1 MMNLAQ
7 FSVKNPTLINMI
19 MIITFVAGIFAM
31 VMMPKEEM
39 PAIEMGRFIITV
51 SYRGVSPTEM
61 ETLVVKNIEDEISD
75 VDDIDYIESTSKE
88 GFATIMV
95 VMEADAD
102 LDQSWND
109 LNTELDKVN
118 NLPADADDPQMIR
131 INMREMNEICNI
143 VLSGDFSDNA
153 LRDMSEDFRDQ
164 LLEVDHVSKVKLA
177 GTREREIWVEAIP
190 EKLEQTGITLNEISS
205 AIRTRNNNIPGG
217 TITYGKQDFIM
228 RCIGQYSSVEAI
240 GNTVLRG
247 SAQGGRILLKDLATI
262 TDTLEE
268 RKTLGKLNGTAGVTM
283 RVYKK
288 AEGNIITVME
298 DIREQA
304 AAFEKNITGL
314 HIEVRNDGSLDV
326 KKSIYSLGN
335 NMLLGIIFVFVLL
348 LIFLG
353 WKNALFAAWGIPFSF
368 LLTLFIMNQ
377 FDITINN
384 LSLFGMILVLGMIVD
399 DAIIV
404 LENVHRH
411 REAGLPL
418 KEAVIQGSHE
428 ITLPVIA
435 AVLTTIS
442 AFLPLMFLSGG
453 MGKFLGIFPKVVAIA
468 LAASLIES
476 LLILPSHIA
485 ELGGQSKKKRGKK
498 AESRITVWLQGH
510 YENAAQWA
518 LGHRKTIMLGLSVL
532 FIISIGILGMGLVK
546 FEFFPSRAS
555 STIVLNIKAPSGY
568 RLENT
573 NALVEK
579 IEDHIASMPESV
591 DVEAVVTNVGQLK
604 ERHQNQVESNYAEIN
619 IDLLD
624 KDDMHYTHNDIRNSI
639 RQFIDQL
646 PGVSSYAFKEGSHG
660 GAPRAEDIELRVK
673 GEDFNTL
680 AAIDVYLHEKLSAIP
695 GITDIESDLQAGK
708 NEIQILPH
716 YDLLKNYGISQSQI
730 ASMVSTAAYGQTVS
744 TYRGSGM
751 DEFDI
756 ILKVKEDRVETLQDI
771 QNLKIT
777 AINGDNIPL
786 KELADFVITKGYSQI
801 NHYNQKRV
809 MKVTASTTTYNN
821 NGRMETLTPSEAT
834 SLLKGSGIT
843 NQDGALSDFST
854 RYPGYTLEFGGSAEQ
869 QAETYNSLYLALL
882 IALLLIFTI
891 LATQFKSYVQPLI
904 VMITIPFSLIGV
916 ILGLL
921 ITGLPF
927 SVMTLIAVVALAG
940 IVVNDSLVL
949 VDFVNKERD
958 RGTDRWNSLINAGST
973 RLRPILMTT
982 VTTIGGFLPMILSS
996 SSATEDYKPLAVA
1009 IAFGLAFATTLTLF
1023 VIPVLYSYVDSF
1035 FGRLKLTRFRT
1046 HLSFNDAMII
1056 REKQRIK
1063 ESNEPTT

>member
-1 MMNLAQ
+1 MSLAQ

-228 RCIGQYSSVEAI
+228 RCIGQYSSVVAI

-247 SAQGGRILLKDLATI
+247 SAQGGRILLKDVATI

-418 KEAVIQGSHE
+418 KEAVIQGSQE

-485 ELGGQSKKKRGKK
+485 ELGGQSKKKMGKK

-680 AAIDVYLHEKLSAIP
+680 AAIDVYLNEKLSAIP

>member
-1 MMNLAQ
+1 MSLAQ

-247 SAQGGRILLKDLATI
+247 SAQGGRILLKDVATI

-418 KEAVIQGSHE
+418 KEAVIQGSQE

-680 AAIDVYLHEKLSAIP
+680 AAIDVYLNEKLSAIP